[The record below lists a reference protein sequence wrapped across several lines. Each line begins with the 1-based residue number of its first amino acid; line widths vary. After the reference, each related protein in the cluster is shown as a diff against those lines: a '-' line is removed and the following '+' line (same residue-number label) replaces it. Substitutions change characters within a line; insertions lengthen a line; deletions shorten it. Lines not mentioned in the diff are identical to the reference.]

1 MNANLA
7 VNPMWFI
14 FITLL
19 VSLIP
24 IILGVCTSYL
34 KISIVLTLL
43 RNGFGTQQFPG
54 NILILVLSFSLSL
67 FIMFP
72 VYEESYN
79 ITKEYHNKKFN
90 EFNFDDAMGIFQK
103 ISVPWKEFMLK
114 HSGKKELKLLHDI
127 KNDIVKKYNEEKESE
142 NETKDNKEVKN
153 EDNINVVTDK
163 VSNVKKLKEDSKE
176 IKNNTK
182 KFNIEDESF
191 PIVLLSFIFSELK
204 EAFAM
209 SVSLLIPFLVIDIIV
224 ANILVGL
231 GMYMLT
237 PSLVSL
243 PIKILIFVLID
254 GWLLLGKSLILSFGM

>member
-1 MNANLA
+1 
-7 VNPMWFI
+7 
-14 FITLL
+14 
-19 VSLIP
+19 
-24 IILGVCTSYL
+24 
-34 KISIVLTLL
+34 
-43 RNGFGTQQFPG
+43 
-54 NILILVLSFSLSL
+54 
-67 FIMFP
+67 
-72 VYEESYN
+72 
-79 ITKEYHNKKFN
+79 
-90 EFNFDDAMGIFQK
+90 MGIFQK

-142 NETKDNKEVKN
+142 KETKDNKEVKN
-153 EDNINVVTDK
+153 EDNINVVTNK

-191 PIVLLSFIFSELK
+191 PIVLVSFIFSELK

>member
-1 MNANLA
+1 MINNLSI
-7 VNPMWFI
+7 NPMWFI
-14 FITLL
+14 FITLS

-72 VYEESYN
+72 VYEESYSL
-79 ITKEYHNKKFN
+79 TKEFQNKKFSD
-90 EFNFDDAMGIFQK
+90 FNFDDATKIFQK
-103 ISVPWKEFMLK
+103 ISVPWKDFMLK
-114 HSGKKELKLLHDI
+114 HAGKKELKMLTDI
-127 KNDIVKKYNEEKESE
+127 KQEIVNKYEDKAKKTLLDKN
-142 NETKDNKEVKN
+142 NIKN
-153 EDNINVVTDK
+153 ELKNFDNVQ
-163 VSNVKKLKEDSKE
+163 KEDKLQ
-176 IKNNTK
+176 
-182 KFNIEDESF
+182 DESF
-191 PIVLLSFIFSELK
+191 SIVLLAFVFSELK

-209 SVSLLIPFLVIDIIV
+209 SVSLLVPFLVIDIIV

-237 PSLVSL
+237 PSLISL

-254 GWLLLGKSLILSFGM
+254 GWLLLGKSLILSFGV

>member
-1 MNANLA
+1 MNSNMAI
-7 VNPMWFI
+7 NPMWFI

-79 ITKEYHNKKFN
+79 ITKEFQNKKFT
-90 EFNFDDAMGIFQK
+90 EFSFDDGISIFQK
-103 ISVPWKEFMLK
+103 IAVPWKEFMLK
-114 HSGKKELKLLHDI
+114 HAGEKELALLRDI
-127 KNDIVKKYNEEKESE
+127 KNDIVKKYEKNDEINSIDTKE
-142 NETKDNKEVKN
+142 NEAKNNIENKN
-153 EDNINVVTDK
+153 DK
-163 VSNVKKLKEDSKE
+163 TNVKENSIKDEAKEDDV
-176 IKNNTK
+176 IKKVAN
-182 KFNIEDESF
+182 DDDSF
-191 PIVLLSFIFSELK
+191 PVVLLAFLFSELK

-237 PSLVSL
+237 PSLISL

-254 GWLLLGKSLILSFGM
+254 GWMLLGKSLILSFGM